1 MGKLIRRTAAAA
13 GIILMG
19 IMGLVGFYSTTLPDS
34 FYVSGGEPLNVS
46 SLFSISS
53 KPCKNKT
60 YFASSSQYNFS
71 SPLYSDSFSQIT
83 KVSDTTLMLFDSIP
97 IKNVK
102 EKTVSRPFL
111 VPCGQPFA

>member
-83 KVSDTTLMLFDSIP
+83 KVSDTTLMLFDSLP
-97 IKNVK
+97 IK
-102 EKTVSRPFL
+102 T
-111 VPCGQPFA
+111 